1 MKKKLIWVIL
11 AIIIIGALTGCSKTQ
26 GGATPTPDV
35 SAVSFNPVVNATG
48 VVVPSQ
54 WAALSAQTS
63 GVVSEVLVSDGDNV
77 TQGQLLIQLSGVE
90 SAKARVAASQME
102 IADAQRAFDNLVA
115 DSAALAAQSQS
126 DIVKANEMIIAAERA
141 LDDYEKNSYLDD
153 IKTAQRDV
161 DREKTQLDTA
171 QKNFDKYASRAET
184 DSTRK
189 YYASELANQQR
200 DYDEAVRKLQ
210 ELENQKSQAQA
221 DLAAGK
227 ALLESA
233 QRDYDQRKD
242 GPSPADMLVVQSR
255 LDNAKA
261 QLDSAQ
267 TALDQLSITAP
278 FAGNISNPKVRAGES
293 VTPGQ
298 PLLYLANITTLQV
311 ETTDLN
317 EIDVARL
324 TIGDPASV
332 TFDALPN
339 VTVNGK
345 VARIASKASEGSG
358 VNYTVVVSLD
368 NIPEKLL
375 WGMTAFVDIEIKK

>member
-1 MKKKLIWVIL
+1 M
-11 AIIIIGALTGCSKTQ
+11 
-26 GGATPTPDV
+26 
-35 SAVSFNPVVNATG
+35 
-48 VVVPSQ
+48 
-54 WAALSAQTS
+54 
-63 GVVSEVLVSDGDNV
+63 
-77 TQGQLLIQLSGVE
+77 
-90 SAKARVAASQME
+90 
-102 IADAQRAFDNLVA
+102 
-115 DSAALAAQSQS
+115 
-126 DIVKANEMIIAAERA
+126 
-141 LDDYEKNSYLDD
+141 
-153 IKTAQRDV
+153 
-161 DREKTQLDTA
+161 
-171 QKNFDKYASRAET
+171 
-184 DSTRK
+184 
-189 YYASELANQQR
+189 
-200 DYDEAVRKLQ
+200 RKLQ

-233 QRDYDQRKD
+233 QRDYEQRKD

-278 FAGNISNPKVRAGES
+278 FAGNISNPKVRAGEF

-324 TIGDPASV
+324 AIGDPAAV
-332 TFDALPN
+332 TLNALPN

-345 VARIASKASEGSG
+345 WLELHPKPLKDQV
-358 VNYTVVVSLD
+358 
-368 NIPEKLL
+368 
-375 WGMTAFVDIEIKK
+375 

>member
-1 MKKKLIWVIL
+1 MRTKMIWIAIVVLVLISIT
-11 AIIIIGALTGCSKTQ
+11 ACSKTQ
-26 GGATPTPDV
+26 GGATATPE
-35 SAVSFNPVVNATG
+35 SAVGSFNPVVNATG
-48 VVVPSQ
+48 VVVPDQ
-54 WAALSAQTS
+54 WASLSAQSS
-63 GVVSEVLVSDGDNV
+63 GVVSEVLVADGDNV
-77 TQGQLLIQLSGVE
+77 TQDQLLIQLSGVE
-90 SAKARVAASQME
+90 SAKARVTASQME
-102 IADAQRAFDNLVA
+102 IADAQRAYDDLVK

-141 LDDYEKNSYLDD
+141 LDDFEKNSYLDD
-153 IKTAQRDV
+153 VKSAQRDV
-161 DREKTQLDTA
+161 NREKTQLDTA
-171 QKNFDKYASRAET
+171 QKNFDKYSSRAET

-189 YYASELANQQR
+189 YYANELANQQR
-200 DYDEAVRKLQ
+200 DYDEALRKLQ

-221 DLAAGK
+221 DLASGK

-267 TALDQLSITAP
+267 TALNQLSITAP
-278 FAGNISNPKVRAGES
+278 FAGSISNPKVRAGES

-298 PLLYLANITTLQV
+298 TLLFLADTTTLQV

-317 EIDVARL
+317 EIDVARI
-324 TIGDPASV
+324 TIGDPAAV

-339 VTVNGK
+339 VTISGK
-345 VARIASKASEGSG
+345 VVRIASKASEGSG
-358 VNYTVVVSLD
+358 VNYTVIVSLD

-375 WGMTAFVDIEIKK
+375 WGMTAFVDINVK